1 MPPPPLP
8 PGRGGEE
15 EEEAAGGEEGASA
28 ATSTSWSGASFSL
41 EAEAEGVG
49 LLLGE
54 GGGGEGEGRG
64 VGQHP
69 EGAAPVP
76 KGRVVALAAV
86 LVGSQMGWAL
96 QTAFATP
103 LFLELGASRRQ
114 LGFLRLPGPVAGL
127 LVQVSAARRGVR
139 QRRRAEHPLS

>member
-1 MPPPPLP
+1 MPPPLP

-15 EEEAAGGEEGASA
+15 EEAAAGGEEGGEEGASA

-41 EAEAEGVG
+41 EAE
-49 LLLGE
+49 
-54 GGGGEGEGRG
+54 GGG

-139 QRRRAEHPLS
+139 QRRRAEHPLP